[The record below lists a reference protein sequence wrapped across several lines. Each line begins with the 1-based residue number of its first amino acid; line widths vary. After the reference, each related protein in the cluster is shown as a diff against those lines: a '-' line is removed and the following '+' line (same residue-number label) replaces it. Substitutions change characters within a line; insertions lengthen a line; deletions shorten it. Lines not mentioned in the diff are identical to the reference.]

1 MNDGGFGGSGTLHP
15 TFRLAGRRAVM
26 LGGAAALIAAANA
39 PRAIALSLARGA
51 CLVRVLLDERAAT
64 MVLDTGAERSILTQE
79 ATARLR
85 LRRDPWIG
93 TTLRGAGGLLER
105 YANAD
110 IGHAE
115 AGGVALFQRAP
126 GAGLSLPVTGS
137 TLGGADGLLGG
148 DVLRHFTLVLDVP
161 GGRLLLLPSPMAGA
175 VRLSAFRVNL
185 LLAPVRLDGR
195 ALVALVD
202 TGASGTLVNARG
214 AYRLGLGEAQTKGD
228 APAAMAGIGGVSQAV
243 LHRFSRLQ
251 VGALSLE
258 APRLLVTAVPEAA
271 YDMTL
276 GLDVLGRQPVVISYA
291 DLSLGIAPG

>member
-1 MNDGGFGGSGTLHP
+1 MIDGGSGTP
-15 TFRLAGRRAVM
+15 TLRLAGRRAVM

-39 PRAIALSLARGA
+39 PRGIALSLARGA
-51 CLVRVLLDERAAT
+51 CLVRVLLDGRAAL

-115 AGGVALFQRAP
+115 AGGVALFQRAL

-175 VRLSAFRVNL
+175 VRLSAFRLNL

-202 TGASGTLVNARG
+202 TRASGTLVNARG

-291 DLSLGIAPG
+291 DLSLGIARAETK